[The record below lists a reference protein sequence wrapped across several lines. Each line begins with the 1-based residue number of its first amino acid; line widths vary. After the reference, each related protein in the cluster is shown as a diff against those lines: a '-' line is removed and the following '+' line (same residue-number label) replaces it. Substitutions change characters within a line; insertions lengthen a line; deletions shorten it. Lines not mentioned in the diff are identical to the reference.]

1 MSDLALG
8 LQFIVTGM
16 IIVFITLTIMSVSM
30 WIIGLLLKEK
40 KKETKKGIKKLEGF
54 NENEIIALTLAI
66 CQYGN
71 EKEEIELRFESVSN
85 WKIQGRIESLG
96 RKQ

>member
-66 CQYGN
+66 CQYGT
-71 EKEEIELRFESVSN
+71 EKEGIELRFESVSN

-96 RKQ
+96 RNQ

>member
-16 IIVFITLTIMSVSM
+16 IIVFVTLTIMSVSM

-40 KKETKKGIKKLEGF
+40 KKEIKKVIKKLEGF
-54 NENEIIALTLAI
+54 SENEIIAITLAI
-66 CQYGN
+66 RQYGT
-71 EKEEIELRFESVSN
+71 EKEGIELRFESVSN

-96 RKQ
+96 RNQ